1 MESGKKILMG
11 MTLDELTATARTLGL
26 PSFVG
31 KQMAGWLY
39 DKHVTAIA
47 DMANIS
53 KANRA
58 RIEEAY
64 TVGAMMPAERL
75 ESKSGARFPATVKR
89 WKYTKA

>member
-47 DMANIS
+47 DMATYP
-53 KANRA
+53 KQ
-58 RIEEAY
+58 
-64 TVGAMMPAERL
+64 TVHGLKRRTPWEPWSRQ
-75 ESKSGARFPATVKR
+75 KGWNQRTVR
-89 WKYTKA
+89 